1 MYEKESE
8 RKCGMKMKTTKQ
20 YQQHSYSIC
29 AIVDNILTV
38 NSGIKVVSLISLGR
52 KKKYMVSQVEKMKM
66 KMKLIIAII
75 IMTMMT
81 IMMRKIS
88 YFKIEL
94 QIKVLDIFFKF

>member
-38 NSGIKVVSLISLGR
+38 LSGIKVVSLISLGR

-66 KMKLIIAII
+66 KMKMKLIIAII

-88 YFKIEL
+88 YC
-94 QIKVLDIFFKF
+94 